1 MEGVFR
7 EGRSLEETPTWSVAT
22 VTTVMVFVCLFVER
36 SIYRCGRWLKK
47 TRRKALFASVEKIK
61 EELMLL
67 GLISLLLGQCARQI
81 SQICVNSSLFSSK
94 FYLCSQEDY
103 GSASETIHLSRSSI
117 LSNDTDIPP
126 KGIYQ
131 PSHQCGEVNCFCV
144 FIFSIIVIFLC
155 RGSIGNSLSTSSD
168 VVAWTAYTLPSSD
181 PGIHWG
187 REPFV
192 SYEGLEQLHRFL
204 FVLGITHILYS
215 CIVVGLAMTKI
226 YSWRK
231 WENQVN
237 SVAENNL
244 QVLKNK
250 EMRRQS
256 TFALHHA
263 SHPWSRSRI
272 LIWMLCFIRQFR
284 TSIRK
289 ADYLALRLG
298 FITNH
303 KLPLTYN
310 FHNYMVRSMEDEFY
324 EIVGISWLLW
334 GYAIICIFINIHGLN
349 IYFWLSFIPGI
360 LVMVVGTKLQHVVSS
375 LALEIAEPKGPLIGT
390 QVKPR
395 DELFWFG
402 KPKILLRLIQFI
414 SFQNAFEMA
423 TFIWSLWGMKQRSCF
438 MKNHAMVVIRLI
450 SGVLVQFWCSHSTVP
465 LNVIISQMGSRCGK
479 ALVAESVQDSLH
491 SWCRRVKN
499 RSKQDALRSIATRS
513 TCSLESMIDEGDEIA
528 TVASVTLSPCS
539 SRGSFHHLDEN
550 VLSNDQQED
559 CIGGTSNQPGHEL
572 SFRNREYSCEAL
584 EIMDD
589 EKHSSEPLDDMDNDD
604 ADKTETL
611 FELFQ
616 KT

>member
-103 GSASETIHLSRSSI
+103 GSANETIHLSRSSI

-131 PSHQCGEVNCFCV
+131 PSHQCGE
-144 FIFSIIVIFLC
+144 
-155 RGSIGNSLSTSSD
+155 
-168 VVAWTAYTLPSSD
+168 
-181 PGIHWG
+181 G

-334 GYAIICIFINIHGLN
+334 GYAIICIFINIHGNENFVTRKRHFWLVEVSNDHSCVAGLN
-349 IYFWLSFIPGI
+349 IYFWLSFIPAI

-423 TFIWSLWGMKQRSCF
+423 TFIWSLGAC
-438 MKNHAMVVIRLI
+438 A
-450 SGVLVQFWCSHSTVP
+450 VLV
-465 LNVIISQMGSRCGK
+465 
-479 ALVAESVQDSLH
+479 
-491 SWCRRVKN
+491 
-499 RSKQDALRSIATRS
+499 
-513 TCSLESMIDEGDEIA
+513 
-528 TVASVTLSPCS
+528 
-539 SRGSFHHLDEN
+539 
-550 VLSNDQQED
+550 
-559 CIGGTSNQPGHEL
+559 
-572 SFRNREYSCEAL
+572 
-584 EIMDD
+584 
-589 EKHSSEPLDDMDNDD
+589 
-604 ADKTETL
+604 
-611 FELFQ
+611 
-616 KT
+616 

>member
-1 MEGVFR
+1 MEVVFR

-22 VTTVMVFVCLFVER
+22 VTTVMVFVCLFVQR
-36 SIYRCGRWLKK
+36 SIYRFGKWLKK

-81 SQICVNSSLFSSK
+81 SQICVDSSLFSSK

-103 GSASETIHLSRSSI
+103 DSASETIHLSRSSI
-117 LSNDTDIPP
+117 FSNDTDIPP

-131 PSHQCGEVNCFCV
+131 PSHQCGE
-144 FIFSIIVIFLC
+144 
-155 RGSIGNSLSTSSD
+155 
-168 VVAWTAYTLPSSD
+168 
-181 PGIHWG
+181 G

-204 FVLGITHILYS
+204 FVLGITHVLYS
-215 CIVVGLAMTKI
+215 CIVVGLAMSKI

-231 WENQVN
+231 WENQV
-237 SVAENNL
+237 SSGAENNL
-244 QVLKNK
+244 QVPKNK

-272 LIWMLCFIRQFR
+272 LIWMLCFLRQFR
-284 TSIRK
+284 TSIHK
-289 ADYLALRLG
+289 SDYLALRLG

-310 FHNYMVRSMEDEFY
+310 FHKYMVRSMEDEFY
-324 EIVGISWLLW
+324 EIVGISWILW

-349 IYFWLSFIPGI
+349 IYFWLSFIPAI
-360 LVMVVGTKLQHVVSS
+360 
-375 LALEIAEPKGPLIGT
+375 
-390 QVKPR
+390 
-395 DELFWFG
+395 
-402 KPKILLRLIQFI
+402 
-414 SFQNAFEMA
+414 NAFEMA
-423 TFIWSLWGMKQRSCF
+423 TFIWSLWGFEQRECF

-479 ALVAESVQDSLH
+479 ALVAESVRESLH
-491 SWCRRVKN
+491 SWCKRVKDK
-499 RSKQDALRSIATRS
+499 SKRDALRSITTRS
-513 TCSLESMIDEGDEIA
+513 TCSLGSTIDEGDEIA
-528 TVASVTLSPCS
+528 TVTLSPCS

-559 CIGGTSNQPGHEL
+559 CIVETSHEL
-572 SFRNREYSCEAL
+572 SFRNREYSSEYL
-584 EIMDD
+584 VTDTEENVDN
-589 EKHSSEPLDDMDNDD
+589 ERHSSEPLVTDIQENVDNGD
-604 ADKTETL
+604 ADKPETL
-611 FELFQ
+611 FDLFQ